1 MLPTKLQLIDMML
14 TGVENKS
21 NRIQNDNLF
30 LEFLNILELFSNFN
44 LLIKIYIFIFI
55 FSFLFKSNN

>member
-30 LEFLNILELFSNFN
+30 LEFLNILEKIHSVIHKEFDDNNF
-44 LLIKIYIFIFI
+44 LELVIA
-55 FSFLFKSNN
+55 